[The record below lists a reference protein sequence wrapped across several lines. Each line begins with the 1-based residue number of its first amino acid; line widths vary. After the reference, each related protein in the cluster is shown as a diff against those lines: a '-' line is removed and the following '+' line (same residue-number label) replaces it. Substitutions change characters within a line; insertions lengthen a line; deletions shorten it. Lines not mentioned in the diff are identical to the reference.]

1 MAKFDKKQFDTPELQ
16 EAMQAYLKGNYET
29 AYNMF
34 CELAGENNG
43 RAMYFLGR
51 FFAGIPGVNVV
62 KRSFGM
68 SSAWYKLGANRGDDL
83 ATLQTFE
90 DMDLTDEE
98 TVSDISISEFNDC
111 LEAVKAM
118 AIEGDVFA
126 KMEMYYTYVFSIHVK
141 RDDKEALK
149 WCREAAEAGNPDGM
163 MQLGFSYDGGLGVE
177 KDYEEARR
185 WYQKAAELNNT
196 RAMFLLGWLY
206 SYGNGVKQNHEEAFK
221 WYMQAAELNDDN
233 AMFKLGVIY
242 DASEPDHGVEK
253 NYAEAVRWYQK
264 AYDFG
269 SAKAERKLKELLK

>member
-68 SSAWYKLGANRGDDL
+68 SSAWYKLGANRGDAL

-126 KMEMYYTYVFSIHVK
+126 KMEMYYTYVFSNHVK
-141 RDDKEALK
+141 RNDKEAFK

-163 MQLGFSYDGGLGVE
+163 MQLGFCYAGGWGVG

-185 WYQKAAELNNT
+185 WYQKAAELNNSK
-196 RAMFLLGWLY
+196 AMLFLGILY
-206 SYGNGVKQNHEEAFK
+206 GEGCGVKQDQEEALK
-221 WYMQAAELNDDN
+221 WYRKAAKLGERG
-233 AMFKLGVIY
+233 AMFDLGVAY
-242 DASEPDHGVEK
+242 EGGFVVKK
-253 NYAEAVRWYQK
+253 NYGKAVRWFQK
-264 AYDFG
+264 AYDLG
-269 SAKAERKLKELLK
+269 LEKAEPRLKELLKKI